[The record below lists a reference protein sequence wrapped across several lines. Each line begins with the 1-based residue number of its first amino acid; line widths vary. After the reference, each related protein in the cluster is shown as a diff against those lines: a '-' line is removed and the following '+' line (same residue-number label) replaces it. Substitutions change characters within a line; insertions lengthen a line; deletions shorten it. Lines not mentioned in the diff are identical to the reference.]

1 MSATSEFIDDRK
13 HLKKK
18 KKKKTLPLKQK
29 HTCNNKVLYIS
40 RVI

>member
-13 HLKKK
+13 HLK